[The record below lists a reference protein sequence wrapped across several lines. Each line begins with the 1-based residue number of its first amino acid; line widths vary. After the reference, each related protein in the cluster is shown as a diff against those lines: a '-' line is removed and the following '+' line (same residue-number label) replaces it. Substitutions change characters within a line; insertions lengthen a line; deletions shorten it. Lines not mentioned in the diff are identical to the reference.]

1 MELQNKVILMNYYRR
16 LVIFVVL
23 LKNTMEKIFN
33 DTKVAFSLKSDTEL
47 DRAYF
52 LFKLIDSQPLVR
64 IGTAVTNFAIKAHL
78 PVEGLIRATVFDHF
92 CGGVNEND
100 CLSVVDKMYT
110 KGVSSVLDYSVEGKE
125 EEEQFDAALEMTLK
139 TIEFAKEKQAIPFAV
154 FKPTGFGR
162 MDLYIKIG
170 EKQTLTATEQ
180 NEWDKVV
187 NRFDIVCK
195 EAHQKNVALLIDAEE
210 SWMQDAAD
218 DLVTDMMRKYN
229 KEKAIVFNTLQM
241 YRWDR
246 LDYLEKLQETAKAEG
261 FFIGMKLVRGA
272 YMEKENAHAEE
283 KGVPSPICVSK
294 EATDINYDASV
305 HYMIEHLSTMAIFAG
320 THNEESSYRLMQ
332 LMQEKNISKNDPRI
346 WFGQLYGMSD
356 NISYNLANAGY
367 NVAKYLPFGP
377 VRDVMPYLIRRA
389 EENTSVAG
397 QTSRE
402 LTLIKTERDRR
413 KGK

>member
-1 MELQNKVILMNYYRR
+1 
-16 LVIFVVL
+16 
-23 LKNTMEKIFN
+23 MEKIFN
-33 DTKVAFSLKSDTEL
+33 NTQVAFSLKSDTEL

-52 LFKLIDSQPLVR
+52 LFKMIANQPLVR
-64 IGTAVTNFAIKAHL
+64 IGTAVTNFALKANL

-92 CGGVNEND
+92 CGGVNEVD

-110 KGVSSVLDYSVEGKE
+110 KRVSSVLDYSVEGKE
-125 EEEQFDAALEMTLK
+125 EEDQFDAALEMTLK
-139 TIEFAKEKQAIPFAV
+139 TIEFAKERQAIPFAV

-162 MDLYIKIG
+162 FELYEKIG
-170 EKQTLTATEQ
+170 EQKALTSDEQ
-180 NEWDKVV
+180 AEWSRVV
-187 NRFDIVCK
+187 ARFDIVCK
-195 EAHQKNVALLIDAEE
+195 DAHSKNVALLIDGEE

-218 DLVTDMMRKYN
+218 DLVTKMMRTYN

-246 LDYLEKLQETAKAEG
+246 LDYLKKLHLQAKNEG

-272 YMEKENAHAEE
+272 YMEKESARAEE
-283 KGVPSPICVSK
+283 KGYPSPICASK
-294 EATDINYDASV
+294 EATDKNYDAAV
-305 HYMIEHLSTMAIFAG
+305 HYMTDQLDIMSLFVG
-320 THNEESSYRLMQ
+320 THNELSTYTLMELMQ
-332 LMQEKNISKNDPRI
+332 QKGIKTNDERI

-356 NISYNLANAGY
+356 NITYNLAAHEY

-377 VRDVMPYLIRRA
+377 VKDVMPYLIRRA
-389 EENTSVAG
+389 EENTSVEG

-402 LTLIKTERDRR
+402 LEMIKAERNRR

>member
-1 MELQNKVILMNYYRR
+1 MN
-16 LVIFVVL
+16 
-23 LKNTMEKIFN
+23 TIFN
-33 DTKVAFSLKSDTEL
+33 DTQVAFSLKSDTEL

-52 LFKLIDSQPLVR
+52 LFKLIDNQPLVR

-92 CGGVNEND
+92 CGGVTEDD
-100 CLSVVDKMYT
+100 CLSVVDKMFT

-125 EEEQFDAALEMTLK
+125 EEEQFDAALNMTLK
-139 TIEFAKEKQAIPFAV
+139 TIEFAKERKAIPFAV

-162 MDLYIKIG
+162 IDLY
-170 EKQTLTATEQ
+170 EKVGAKETLTPSEQTEW
-180 NEWDKVV
+180 NKVIA
-187 NRFDIVCK
+187 RFELVCS
-195 EAHQKNVALLIDAEE
+195 EAHKKNVALLIDAEE

-218 DLVTDMMRKYN
+218 DLVTEMMRKYN

-246 LDYLEKLQETAKAEG
+246 LDYLKKLHEKAKAEG
-261 FFIGMKLVRGA
+261 FYIGMKLVRGA
-272 YMEKENAHAEE
+272 YMEKENERAQE
-283 KGVPSPICVSK
+283 KGYLSPICVSK
-294 EATDINYDASV
+294 EATDENYDASV
-305 HYMIEHLSTMAIFAG
+305 NYMVEHLDTMSVFAG
-320 THNEESSYRLMQ
+320 THNELSSYNLMQ
-332 LMQEKNISKNDPRI
+332 LMQQKGIAKNDDRI

-356 NISYNLANAGY
+356 NISYNLAAHGF

-402 LTLIKTERDRR
+402 LKLIKAERNRR